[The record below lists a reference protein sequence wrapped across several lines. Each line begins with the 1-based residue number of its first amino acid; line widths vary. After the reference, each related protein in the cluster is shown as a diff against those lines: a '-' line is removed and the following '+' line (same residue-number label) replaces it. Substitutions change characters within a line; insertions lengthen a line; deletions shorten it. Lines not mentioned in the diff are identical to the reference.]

1 MLYSV
6 DTTVGNMPI
15 HSIQQFLYTNT
26 QYNLYTIHCTI
37 RFEIQFQDYFE
48 YFAPDYTLHP
58 DTTTKIENQNTRTYL
73 DNVMTTVEE
82 TLRNLSFAP
91 SVQMQEVRV
100 SFPCFSNYLFIH
112 SRVFQIIHS
121 FPCFSNY
128 LFIPVF
134 FKLFIHSSIFYLY

>member
-1 MLYSV
+1 
-6 DTTVGNMPI
+6 MPI
-15 HSIQQFLYTNT
+15 HSMQQFLYTNT
-26 QYNLYTIHCTI
+26 QYNLYTIQRTI
-37 RFEIQFQDYFE
+37 RLEIQFQDYFE

-91 SVQMQEVRV
+91 SVQMQEVRGFIPV
-100 SFPCFSNYLFIH
+100 FFKLFIH
-112 SRVFQIIHS
+112 SRVFQIIYS

-134 FKLFIHSSIFYLY
+134 FKLFIHSRVFQIIYSFVYFLSLLR